1 MKIKIS
7 ILIGLAA
14 FIISIFFNAPWVS
27 FMSSTQLQITFL
39 WGSFALFILMG
50 VPISFSLG
58 ISAFFTALYVQLPI
72 AIIFQSLTY
81 SINSFAFVAIAF
93 FILLGQIVNYSGMGN
108 DLLDLANLLVGWLP
122 GGLALVN
129 ILASML
135 FGGIS
140 GSSVADTASI
150 GTVVIPM
157 MEKEGYSREFA
168 TAITVTSSQEGIIIP
183 PSQNMIIYSLAAG
196 GISVGALF
204 MAGYIP
210 GIILG
215 LAQMFIV
222 LMLAPVKHFP
232 KGAKIEKRKI
242 PMILL
247 RSLIILAIGFIVV
260 GGIVF
265 GFFTATESSSVGAA
279 LALIAYFIFY
289 RKNWTSKKVISIFK
303 ESARTSAVVLFLI
316 ANAGAFGYL
325 MAYLQIP
332 SLFANII
339 TSISSNPIVILLM
352 VNAILLVLGLVMDM
366 APLIVIMT
374 PILLPIVQRAG
385 MSPIQFG
392 IVMLIN
398 LGIGLCTP
406 PVGNT
411 LFVGCAVG
419 KTTIEKVSKEMIPL
433 YIAMV
438 VVLILITYIPS
449 ISMFLPHL
457 FHLG

>member
-1 MKIKIS
+1 MKVKVI
-7 ILIGLAA
+7 ILIILAV
-14 FIISIFFNAPWVS
+14 FIVSLFIKAPWVNFFS
-27 FMSSTQLQITFL
+27 VTQSQIIFL

-58 ISAFFTALYVQLPI
+58 ISAFFTAIFIKLPVLV
-72 AIIFQSLTY
+72 IFQDLTY
-81 SINSFAFVAIAF
+81 GINSFAFLAIVF

-108 DLLDLANLLVGWLP
+108 DLLDLANIIVGWLP

-150 GTVVIPM
+150 GSVLIPM
-157 MEKEGYSREFA
+157 MRKEGYSTEFA
-168 TAITVTSSQEGIIIP
+168 TAVTVTSSQEGIIIP

-196 GISVGALF
+196 GVSVGALF

-210 GIILG
+210 GLILG
-215 LAQMFIV
+215 LAQMSIV
-222 LMLAPVKHFP
+222 LILAPIKHFP
-232 KGAKIEKRKI
+232 KGRRVKKARI
-242 PMILL
+242 PMVLI
-247 RSLIILAIGFIVV
+247 RSLIILSIGLIVV

-265 GFFTATESSSVGAA
+265 GFFTATESSSIGAA
-279 LALIAYFIFY
+279 TALIVSFLFY
-289 RKNWTSKKVISIFK
+289 RKNMTFKNSVKIFK
-303 ESARTSAVVLFLI
+303 ETFRTSVMVLFLI
-316 ANAGAFGYL
+316 ANAAAFGYV
-325 MAYLQIP
+325 MAYLQVP
-332 SLFANII
+332 SALANAI
-339 TSISSNPIVILLM
+339 TSISSNPIIILLM
-352 VNAILLVLGLVMDM
+352 INLLLLVLGLVMDM

-374 PILLPIVQRAG
+374 PILLPLVEKVG

-419 KTTIEKVSKEMIPL
+419 KTTIERTTKEMVPL

-438 VVLILITYIPS
+438 IVLIIITYVPNL
-449 ISMFLPHL
+449 SMFLPNL
-457 FHLG
+457 FHL

>member
-1 MKIKIS
+1 MKVKIS
-7 ILIGLAA
+7 ILVILAV
-14 FIISIFFNAPWVS
+14 FVVSIFFNAPWMH
-27 FMSSTQLQITFL
+27 FMSQSQLQITFL

-58 ISAFFTALYVQLPI
+58 IAAFFTALYVQLPI
-72 AIIFQSLTY
+72 AVIFQSLTY
-81 SINSFAFVAIAF
+81 GINSFAFVAIAF

-150 GTVVIPM
+150 GTVIIPM

-196 GISVGALF
+196 GVSVGALF

-215 LAQMFIV
+215 LAQMIIV
-222 LMLAPVKHFP
+222 LLLSPVKHFP
-232 KGAKIEKRKI
+232 KGIKVERKKI
-242 PMILL
+242 PMVLL

-279 LALIAYFIFY
+279 LALVAYFVFY
-289 RKNWTSKKVISIFK
+289 RKNWTKRNVIAVFK
-303 ESARTSAVVLFLI
+303 ESARTSAMVLFLI
-316 ANAGAFGYL
+316 ANAAAFGYL

-332 SLFANII
+332 SLFANTI

-352 VNAILLVLGLVMDM
+352 VNAILLALGLVMDM

-385 MSPIQFG
+385 MSPVQFG

-433 YIAMV
+433 YIAMAI
-438 VVLILITYIPS
+438 VLLLITYVPS